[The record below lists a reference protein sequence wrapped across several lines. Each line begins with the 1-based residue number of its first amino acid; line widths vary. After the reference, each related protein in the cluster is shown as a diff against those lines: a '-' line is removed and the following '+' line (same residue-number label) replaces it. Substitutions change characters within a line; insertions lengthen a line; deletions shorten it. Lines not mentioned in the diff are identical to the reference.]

1 MVAFN
6 SDWCPA
12 CLKMEDRW
20 NYFGDWCKD
29 HDIGVGKVDIALSP
43 VLTGRAFIL
52 TWPTIFHIKD
62 GVWRD
67 YGRGTRKTRDLQ
79 YFIEQ
84 KQWKRFEPYFWF
96 DPGKDIYIPSTIN
109 TDYASTIDCRCLAH
123 FAPKRAS

>member
-1 MVAFN
+1 MVSFN

-12 CLKMEDRW
+12 CLKMENRW

-29 HDIGVGKVDIALSP
+29 HDIGVGKVDIAASP

-62 GVWRD
+62 GVWRN
-67 YGRGTRKTRDLQ
+67 YGRGPRKTRDLQ
-79 YFIEQ
+79 YFIEK

-96 DPGKDIYIPSTIN
+96 DPGKDIY
-109 TDYASTIDCRCLAH
+109 
-123 FAPKRAS
+123 PKYYKN